1 MEIMIS
7 MFFNLFKSKFID
19 FLKSK
24 YFLLFII
31 IACITIYILFLN
43 IKLNSKNKE
52 INKLNNDVINLKATN
67 FLLYKDINFKQ
78 KQLMILDTFT
88 NSDNAIQNIKNKKL
102 SDDSINALNII
113 INDYRKTLK

>member
-1 MEIMIS
+1 MIMIN
-7 MFFNLFKSKFID
+7 MFINLFKSKFIY

-31 IACITIYILFLN
+31 IACIAIYILFLN
-43 IKLNSKNKE
+43 INLNNKNKE
-52 INKLNNDVINLKATN
+52 IDKLNNDIINLKATN

-102 SDDSINALNII
+102 SDDSINALNIV
-113 INDYRKTLK
+113 INDYKKTLK

>member
-1 MEIMIS
+1 MIIIS

-43 IKLNSKNKE
+43 ISLNNKNKE
-52 INKLNNDVINLKATN
+52 IDKLNNYVINLKATN
-67 FLLYKDINFKQ
+67 LLLYKDANFKQ

-88 NSDNAIQNIKNKKL
+88 NSDKAIENIKNKKL
-102 SDDSINALNII
+102 SDDSINALNVI
-113 INDYRKTLK
+113 INDYRTTLK

>member
-1 MEIMIS
+1 MLIIS

-31 IACITIYILFLN
+31 ISCITIYILFLN
-43 IKLNSKNKE
+43 ISLNNKNKE
-52 INKLNNDVINLKATN
+52 INKLNNNVIDLKATN
-67 FLLYKDINFKQ
+67 SLLYKDINFKQ

-88 NSDNAIQNIKNKKL
+88 NSDKAIENIKNKKL
-102 SDDSINALNII
+102 SDDSINALNVI
-113 INDYRKTLK
+113 INDYRTTLK

>member
-1 MEIMIS
+1 MIIIS
-7 MFFNLFKSKFID
+7 IFFNLFKSKFID

-43 IKLNSKNKE
+43 VSLNNKNKE
-52 INKLNNDVINLKATN
+52 INKLNNDIVNLKATN

-102 SDDSINALNII
+102 SDDTINAVNII
-113 INDYRKTLK
+113 INDYKKTLK

>member
-1 MEIMIS
+1 MIIIS

-43 IKLNSKNKE
+43 INLNNKNKE
-52 INKLNNDVINLKATN
+52 IDKLNNNIINLKATN
-67 FLLYKDINFKQ
+67 SLLYKDINFKQ

-102 SDDSINALNII
+102 SDDTINALNII
-113 INDYRKTLK
+113 INDYKKTLK

>member
-1 MEIMIS
+1 
-7 MFFNLFKSKFID
+7 MFFNLFKSKFLD

-31 IACITIYILFLN
+31 IVCITTYILFLN
-43 IKLNSKNKE
+43 ISLNNKIKE

-67 FLLYKDINFKQ
+67 SLLYKDINFKE

-102 SDDSINALNII
+102 SDDTINALNIV
-113 INDYRKTLK
+113 INDYKKTLK